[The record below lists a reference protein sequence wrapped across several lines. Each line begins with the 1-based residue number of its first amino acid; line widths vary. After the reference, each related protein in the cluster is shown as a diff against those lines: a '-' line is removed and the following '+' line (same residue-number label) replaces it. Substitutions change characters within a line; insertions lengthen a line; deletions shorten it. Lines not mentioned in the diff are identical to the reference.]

1 MATATPSSYSITV
14 RLHTTPD
21 HALVGRVAT
30 AVAEQGGIVTAIDV
44 ADSRH
49 DRLVVDLTCS
59 GIDAAHTDQLVAA
72 IDAMP
77 EGESREIM
85 ERVCDLYVMS
95 TIEAERAWFVEHG
108 RLSAQQSKSV
118 IVAVDKLCAGLRPH
132 AQTLVDAF
140 AIPLAWRETNLME
153 FLGEAGPDA

>member
-1 MATATPSSYSITV
+1 MRLRRAGEEDADGFAIFNDAQPHLLLTARAHIE
-14 RLHTTPD
+14 
-21 HALVGRVAT
+21 RVVLEAF
-30 AVAEQGGIVTAIDV
+30 
-44 ADSRH
+44 
-49 DRLVVDLTCS
+49 
-59 GIDAAHTDQLVAA
+59 VAA

>member
-1 MATATPSSYSITV
+1 MLYEDEHLLVLDKPANLTVHPTARHHNATVTKILAQRYPGQFLSLIH
-14 RLHTTPD
+14 RLDKET
-21 HALVGRVAT
+21 
-30 AVAEQGGIVTAIDV
+30 
-44 ADSRH
+44 
-49 DRLVVDLTCS
+49 S
-59 GIDAAHTDQLVAA
+59 GVLLVAK
-72 IDAMP
+72 
-77 EGESREIM
+77 
-85 ERVCDLYVMS
+85 